1 MVIDTSVLIAILANE
16 PEAEI
21 FEAAI
26 DADPVRL
33 ISAAS
38 VLETA
43 IMAGARYGDIGGR
56 ELDLLLYKAGIQI
69 VAVTPD
75 QVDAGR
81 DAFNRYGKGRHPA
94 ALNFGDC
101 FSYALAKTAGEP
113 LLFTGS
119 DFPQTDVAIARL

>member
-1 MVIDTSVLIAILANE
+1 MVIDTSVLIAILADE
-16 PEAEI
+16 PEAEL

-26 DADPVRL
+26 DADPIRL

-43 IMAGARYGDIGGR
+43 IVAGARYGDIGGR

-81 DAFNRYGKGRHPA
+81 DAFNRYGKGRHRA

-113 LLFTGS
+113 LLFKGN
-119 DFPQTDVAIARL
+119 DFPQTDIAMARL